1 MIAEFN
7 GIPVYG
13 KRVNRL
19 SMLHS
24 CQFPDERNQF
34 MCHYPIVYQNFGH
47 HPIIH
52 AVATQFIHVALPCC
66 AELCRCSCRSSLS
79 PYSLFG
85 SRKLARFI
93 SYFST
98 GFHTSFSGSSPSPLA
113 STHTQFT
120 HYLFYT
126 YVCMYVCVC
135 AMLFTAGWFDGGG
148 SLIVILLDFAFNWL
162 STACGVAKF
171 AEHIYCQIHFLSTIY
186 QSPCFLL
193 LMLSLLFTRLLFLLL
208 FWFEND
214 KKSEWF
220 GWNKAL
226 FCWFIKSV
234 FVYYYFASFC
244 KFSILN
250 DVMMK

>member
-1 MIAEFN
+1 MANEW
-7 GIPVYG
+7 
-13 KRVNRL
+13 
-19 SMLHS
+19 
-24 CQFPDERNQF
+24 
-34 MCHYPIVYQNFGH
+34 IVYPCYTHVSFQMNAISLCV
-47 HPIIH
+47 IILSSIKILATIPLFMLSLH
-52 AVATQFIHVALPCC
+52 NSFMLLCLAVLSCAVALAVAVYRLI
-66 AELCRCSCRSSLS
+66 LSSVLASLLALYPTSPPGFTLLS
-79 PYSLFG
+79 PALRPRHSLPLTLN
-85 SRKLARFI
+85 SLTIYFI
-93 SYFST
+93 RM
-98 GFHTSFSGSSPSPLA
+98 
-113 STHTQFT
+113 
-120 HYLFYT
+120 
-126 YVCMYVCVC
+126 YVCMCVC
-135 AMLFTAGWFDGGG
+135 AMLFTAGWFDGGGGG